1 MCNQGVRH
9 GRYSLSGSPERF
21 QARIGEPLDI
31 LHGEVPVNRLTS
43 AGVRPFRFTIISAVQ
58 FIILTLVG
66 MLFYAGG
73 THSDPTVSGYS
84 FFRNFFSSLGLLTAP
99 NGQPNTVSAIL
110 FFIALSLAGLGL
122 VVYFVFVLQFTQ
134 GRLATRVLSAAGS
147 LFGVFAGVCFIGV
160 AFTPADLLPEA
171 HGWFVINAFRTFLL
185 AVIPYAMAILLISDY
200 PKRYALVY
208 GIFAV
213 LLLAYILLLIYG
225 PGFGS
230 SNGEVI
236 QATGQKVI
244 VYAAIITMLIQS
256 IGAIGVLQKR
266 AALNTA

>member
-1 MCNQGVRH
+1 M
-9 GRYSLSGSPERF
+9 
-21 QARIGEPLDI
+21 
-31 LHGEVPVNRLTS
+31 NRLS
-43 AGVRPFRFTIISAVQ
+43 QAGVRPFQFTIFSAVQ
-58 FIILTLVG
+58 FIILTLIG

-73 THSDPTVSGYS
+73 THSDPSVSGYS

-99 NGQPNTVSAIL
+99 NGEPNTVSAIL

-134 GRLATRVLSAAGS
+134 GKAATRVLSAAGS
-147 LFGVFAGVCFIGV
+147 LFGVLAGVCFIGV
-160 AFTPADLLPEA
+160 AFTPADLLPDA

-185 AVIPYAMAILLISDY
+185 AVIPYLVAVLLVRDY
-200 PKRYALVY
+200 PNRYAVVYLV
-208 GIFAV
+208 FAV

-230 SNGEVI
+230 PNGEMI

-244 VYAAIITMLIQS
+244 VYAAILTMLIQS
-256 IGAIGVLQKR
+256 IGAIGVWRGR
-266 AALNTA
+266 AALNTS